1 MIASKGIEGRGRVL
15 LRCVLFWS
23 IISQLV
29 VVDMHALSSS
39 PKLLRQFCGTTNALT
54 PVPCGLVLSH
64 PPQLVAVSVAAPGA
78 ESDAGPTIGV
88 PLILNSTSNTQLL
101 FNSLSV
107 CV

>member
-64 PPQLVAVSVAAPGA
+64 PPQLVAVSV
-78 ESDAGPTIGV
+78 
-88 PLILNSTSNTQLL
+88 
-101 FNSLSV
+101 SV
-107 CV
+107 IFYSPQRRRSIC